1 LKRIVYYTSGVT
13 GSGRLVRGISIG
25 NALHRG
31 GAAAQFTILS
41 SSSFAHLADRFG
53 FDHQEIPPEM
63 EDQLAPN
70 SYRDSELYQ
79 ALTVL
84 KPDLLVVDLL
94 WFPLYFFLNELS
106 CKKIFLWQQM
116 DPRFFSIELPSDTI
130 AFKPE
135 QYDLVVAIEPFT
147 GPGPAT
153 KVNPLILRNRD
164 EILPRPEAM
173 EALGLDEQQQNC
185 LLAINAHPGD
195 FEKTRER
202 FSYLASSGYRM
213 VYTTNYDRG
222 IFPVVDYFNAFEL
235 IVCGA
240 SYNSFWEAVFFDK
253 EAIFVPT
260 KTQFVDGER
269 LIREY
274 RNYSFE
280 HNGAD
285 QLVEIFLGM

>member
-1 LKRIVYYTSGVT
+1 VS
-13 GSGRLVRGISIG
+13 GSGRVVRGISIG
-25 NALHRG
+25 NALHRRG
-31 GAAAQFTILS
+31 TAAQFTILS
-41 SSSFAHLADRFG
+41 SSHFAHLADRFG
-53 FDHQEIPPEM
+53 FAHQEISPET
-63 EDQLAPN
+63 EDQLAPDTYRN
-70 SYRDSELYQ
+70 SKLFQ
-79 ALTVL
+79 TLTAL
-84 KPDLLVVDLL
+84 KPDLLIIDLL

-116 DPRFFSIELPSDTI
+116 DPRFFSIELPNGTI
-130 AFKPE
+130 AYKPE

-147 GPGPAT
+147 GPGPT
-153 KVNPLILRNRD
+153 VEVNPLILRNRN
-164 EILPRPEAM
+164 EILPRQDAI
-173 EALGLDEQQQNC
+173 EALELDDQQQNC

-195 FEKTRER
+195 FEKTQER

-213 VYTTNYDRG
+213 VSTTNYEGG

-253 EAIFVPT
+253 QAIFVPT

-285 QLVEIFLGM
+285 QLVELFLGI